1 MTQRFCLMK
10 GKVCV
15 CFALFFIILSI
26 EFWGFSTLSLLIR
39 QNIGY
44 APFILKVVSQCFFIL
59 SEHVSFI
66 LLLLE
71 IFSIYLSYKL
81 LLQIFVNC
89 VCCKILKA
97 CLFECDILLCQYL
110 VVTINNEITFISNNI
125 KRIQN

>member
-26 EFWGFSTLSLLIR
+26 EFWGFSTLSLLIT
-39 QNIGY
+39 QNIRY
-44 APFILKVVSQCFFIL
+44 APFIYKVVSHCFFIL

-89 VCCKILKA
+89 VCRKILKA
-97 CLFECDILLCQYL
+97 CLFECDILLCQSL
-110 VVTINNEITFISNNI
+110 VVTINDEITFISNNI
-125 KRIQN
+125 K